1 MRVLLPGLLCLRDLR
16 CCHDGALSCV
26 MFCVYIVGRMPALG
40 TYKRCG
46 LAALPATRADPGDP
60 GPAALPAPRGPRA
73 PGAGGGAAGGSAGSA
88 AGASRGACQ
97 SAVTSCVQP
106 SSVSETGECDFA
118 ELTCSDRCGRES
130 VPTRNGGQTLW

>member
-1 MRVLLPGLLCLRDLR
+1 MLLPGLLCLRDLR

-46 LAALPATRADPGDP
+46 LAALPATGR
-60 GPAALPAPRGPRA
+60 GPARSAPRGPRA

-106 SSVSETGECDFA
+106 SSVSETGECDYV
-118 ELTCSDRCGRES
+118 S
-130 VPTRNGGQTLW
+130 